1 MDNNIYITLK
11 DNLDLYSRYSNDIKD
26 EFLDYIIS
34 KAKYK
39 KGKFKIVI
47 NTNLKI
53 DDLESII
60 KKSLREYYLEYKMK
74 DRYYNI
80 KQLIFFIIG
89 LLFLII
95 SVFLKEAIL
104 NNLAEIAGWIAI
116 WKVLDISLKID
127 YESRI
132 IRKSIKKIL
141 KSRIIVK
148 DSI

>member
-1 MDNNIYITLK
+1 
-11 DNLDLYSRYSNDIKD
+11 
-26 EFLDYIIS
+26 
-34 KAKYK
+34 
-39 KGKFKIVI
+39 
-47 NTNLKI
+47 
-53 DDLESII
+53 
-60 KKSLREYYLEYKMK
+60 MK

-104 NNLAEIAGWIAI
+104 NNLTEIAGWVAI
-116 WKVLDISLKID
+116 WEVLDISLKID

-141 KSRIIVK
+141 KSRIILK